1 MLKTFGLSFFLSGD
15 EWSNCPDSPS
25 DGICEVLT
33 CWGTC
38 RPVSLTGVLK
48 EMVHVMNSTLQKV
61 IKMKLQTGCLP
72 LSCINGS
79 FTSGHW
85 SLPLHGTAAFMSID
99 TGVSSNSN
107 RHNYKLQKLFLPLLI
122 LFMGVIKVIEFSPLH
137 HDSGIPYLGHIRGA
151 FWMTHPGL
159 PQRDI
164 SLSEVFPTAII
175 RNWWSISGDLNV
187 FSFFS
192 FSPDL
197 LHFTPTLFGQPQ
209 PPICDTFKYLT
220 QGSIVMVM
228 GQTAPLSGH
237 EDQQSLSNRSEAG
250 LLS

>member
-1 MLKTFGLSFFLSGD
+1 
-15 EWSNCPDSPS
+15 
-25 DGICEVLT
+25 
-33 CWGTC
+33 
-38 RPVSLTGVLK
+38 
-48 EMVHVMNSTLQKV
+48 
-61 IKMKLQTGCLP
+61 MKLQTGCLP

-79 FTSGHW
+79 FTRGRW

-122 LFMGVIKVIEFSPLH
+122 LFMEVIKVIEFSPLH
-137 HDSGIPYLGHIRGA
+137 HDSGIPYLGHIRGT

-159 PQRDI
+159 LQRDI
-164 SLSEVFPTAII
+164 SLSEVFPSAII

-187 FSFFS
+187 LSFFS
-192 FSPDL
+192 FIPDL

-237 EDQQSLSNRSEAG
+237 GDQQSLSNRSEAG